1 MLLVCV
7 DEHLSHAP
15 DDQRLPI
22 SVHRLFRR
30 RNLQLVPPILHTAN
44 PQVINI
50 HRVVTPVSDHHRLD
64 LIYNIVNWITS
75 NNPSGQLEPGINIAP
90 YQDNIETIPR
100 QHRDNT
106 ETTSWQHRTV
116 SKTKMNDW
124 ITEYWSRSHILCSKK
139 TDSKFPNQLETQ
151 SETVDYPITK
161 LSPASSNQLKTVSRA
176 IIHKRVWSI
185 WNFFLNAK
193 LGCAIPSSIPCPANE
208 IYQVE
213 IQ

>member
-1 MLLVCV
+1 VRGWALKPR
-7 DEHLSHAP
+7 SRRP
-15 DDQRLPI
+15 TITDQCSSFISPEKPPI
-22 SVHRLFRR
+22 SPAHFAHCQPSSHQHPPCRDAGKWPSSTRSNIQYRQLNHIKQPEWSTWT
-30 RNLQLVPPILHTAN
+30 RNQYRAIPR
-44 PQVINI
+44 QY
-50 HRVVTPVSDHHRLD
+50 R
-64 LIYNIVNWITS
+64 
-75 NNPSGQLEPGINIAP
+75 
-90 YQDNIETIPR
+90 DNTKTTPR